1 MRHIHRW
8 MVILMIIVVLQLAAC
23 AQSTAPVDT
32 SSSSP
37 SRVEPIAGTKLNR
50 VILTAEAVR
59 RIGLQTTPLNE
70 IQVGGAS
77 RKVVPYSA
85 VIYDLHGE
93 AWVYTNPAPL
103 TFVRGLITIDS
114 INGDQVILSDGPPSG
129 TMIVTVGGPELFGSE
144 FSGDIQE
151 T

>member
-1 MRHIHRW
+1 
-8 MVILMIIVVLQLAAC
+8 MVMLMIIVVLQLAAC

-32 SSSSP
+32 DSSSP
-37 SRVEPIAGTKLNR
+37 ARVEPIAGTNLHR
-50 VILTAEAVR
+50 VILTAEAAR
-59 RIGLQTTPLNE
+59 RIDLQTAPLREARIN
-70 IQVGGAS
+70 GTA

-85 VIYDLHGE
+85 VLYDLHGE

-103 TFVRGLITIDS
+103 TFVRGHITIDS
-114 INGDQVILSDGPPSG
+114 INGDQVVLTDGPPAG
-129 TMIVTVGGPELFGSE
+129 TVIVTVGGPELLGSE